1 MRKIVS
7 SIVVI
12 LSVCMISSCN
22 SNGIKEITTNA
33 SDTMTNTTVVETENN
48 TLNVESA
55 KVSDSAL
62 TNNDIET
69 SYDFNYLNQI
79 GVYQLIE
86 NDIIWKT
93 YFYGEYSF
101 KHDYMPKTAEIDNE
115 TYVELSIATR
125 NDICD
130 NLEYI
135 QKAFGIEL
143 NLSDDKTFYLCP
155 FDSIQDLKNQL
166 KRTYTESYINYF
178 LSYMTIIE
186 YDNSLYIPDSGGVYP
201 SREVISATII
211 EESDTNITF
220 SIEYN
225 LLPID
230 DVNLNVNYSAVYK
243 NGKWLLDSINNV

>member
-7 SIVVI
+7 LIVII

-48 TLNVESA
+48 TLSIEST

-62 TNNDIET
+62 TNSDIET

-79 GVYQLIE
+79 GIYQLIE

-135 QKAFGIEL
+135 QKAFGIKL
-143 NLSDDKTFYLCP
+143 ALSDDKTFYLCP
-155 FDSIQDLKNQL
+155 FVSIHDLKNHLQ
-166 KRTYTESYINYF
+166 KTYTESYINY
-178 LSYMTIIE
+178 LLGYITVIE
-186 YDNSLYIPDSGGVYP
+186 YDNSVYIPNAGGVYP
-201 SREVISATII
+201 SREITAITIL

-220 SIEYN
+220 SVEYN

-230 DVNLNVNYSAVYK
+230 DVNLNVNYCAVYE
-243 NGKWLLDSINNV
+243 NGKWLLDDINNV

>member
-1 MRKIVS
+1 MRKIVPL
-7 SIVVI
+7 IVII

-22 SNGIKEITTNA
+22 SNGVEEITTNA
-33 SDTMTNTTVVETENN
+33 LDTITNTTVVETENN
-48 TLNVESA
+48 TLSIENT

-69 SYDFNYLNQI
+69 SYDFNYLNKI
-79 GVYQLIE
+79 GVYQLAE

-101 KHDYMPKTAEIDNE
+101 KHNYMPKTVKIDNE

-125 NDICD
+125 NDIFE
-130 NLEYI
+130 NTEYI
-135 QKAFGIEL
+135 QNAFGIEL
-143 NLSDDKTFYLCP
+143 TLSDDKTFYLCP
-155 FDSIQDLKNQL
+155 FVSIHDLKNHLQ
-166 KRTYTESYINYF
+166 KTYTESYINYF
-178 LSYMTIIE
+178 LSYITVIE
-186 YDNSLYIPDSGGVYP
+186 YDNSLYIPDRGGVYP
-201 SREVISATII
+201 SREATSVTIL

-230 DVNLNVNYSAVYK
+230 DVNLNVNYCAVYE
-243 NGKWLLDSINNV
+243 NGKWLLDGINNV

>member
-7 SIVVI
+7 SIVII

-22 SNGIKEITTNA
+22 SNGIDEITTNA
-33 SDTMTNTTVVETENN
+33 IDTITNTTVVETENN
-48 TLNVESA
+48 TLKIENTEI
-55 KVSDSAL
+55 SDSTL
-62 TNNDIET
+62 MNNDIET
-69 SYDFNYLNQI
+69 SYDFNHLNEI

-101 KHDYMPKTAEIDNE
+101 KHDYVPKTVKIDNE

-125 NDICD
+125 NDICE
-130 NLEYI
+130 NTEYI
-135 QKAFGIEL
+135 QNAFGIEL
-143 NLSDDKTFYLCP
+143 TLSDDKTFYLCP
-155 FDSIQDLKNQL
+155 FASIQDLKNHLQ
-166 KRTYTESYINYF
+166 KTYTESYINYF
-178 LSYMTIIE
+178 LSYMPVIE
-186 YDNSLYIPDSGGVYP
+186 YENSLYIPNADGVYP
-201 SREVISATII
+201 SRKVISVTIL

-230 DVNLNVNYSAVYK
+230 GVNLNVNYSAVCE